1 MPPSASAAAAD
12 AAIPVPESAIAW
24 RKTAKPSW
32 FGPLTKYLA
41 VLILAFVLAQYVAGF
56 IFLWSISADPRGAS
70 PLTLARYAYYYGDRA
85 PVRHRLWFSL
95 AVGFGGVVIA
105 GVAAL
110 LPAGV
115 HLGSRSGE
123 AAVTKGR
130 PRCSAERAPDR
141 GRRRRVGLLPAA
153 TGRLAALTDAIA
165 EVGVLVIGPGRPG
178 KWAAEC

>member
-1 MPPSASAAAAD
+1 MSATTATSV
-12 AAIPVPESAIAW
+12 AAI
-24 RKTAKPSW
+24 T
-32 FGPLTKYLA
+32 
-41 VLILAFVLAQYVAGF
+41 
-56 IFLWSISADPRGAS
+56 ISAR
-70 PLTLARYAYYYGDRA
+70 RR
-85 PVRHRLWFSL
+85 RLLRSL
-95 AVGFGGVVIA
+95 AVALQWFA
-105 GVAAL
+105 AASSLLLAAL